1 MRAPAV
7 LRPTVTPPAAAG
19 PLRVTVQA
27 AEPPGPKEAGLQA
40 RELIVGEL
48 IGGEMLICAPVAL
61 TEIEDPWGSDP
72 MAPLAPITIA
82 PAPETVA
89 EPVATTPSAMT
100 FWFGPSAMHAYPPLV
115 ATHVND
121 FPADVNAGPAVMER
135 LVTLW
140 G

>member
-1 MRAPAV
+1 VRAPAV

-27 AEPPGPKEAGLQA
+27 AEPPGLNEAGLQA
-40 RELIVGEL
+40 RELIVEETL
-48 IGGEMLICAPVAL
+48 IGAPAAL
-61 TEIEDPWGSDP
+61 TETEDPWGSDP

-100 FWFGPSAMHAYPPLV
+100 FWFGPSAMHAYPPFV

-121 FPADVNAGPAVMER
+121 FPAEVNAGPAVMER

>member
-1 MRAPAV
+1 V

-27 AEPPGPKEAGLQA
+27 AEPPGLNEAGLQV
-40 RELIVGEL
+40 RELIVRGL
-48 IGGEMLICAPVAL
+48 LICAPVAL
-61 TEIEDPWGSDP
+61 REIEDPWGSDP
-72 MAPLAPITIA
+72 MAPIAIA

-100 FWFGPSAMHAYPPLV
+100 FWFGPSAMHAYPPVV

-121 FPADVNAGPAVMER
+121 FPAAVNAGPAVMER